1 MNECEQEVDG
11 APTDL
16 LPMMFLKRLLAIFS
30 VLVLLAA
37 LPLGGW
43 FWWQYRQRHPVIQQ
57 VPRQGGLNT
66 TLWVLS
72 DLHFGSQ
79 VRGRDAQGKSTWI
92 DAMPV
97 RNEMDRQMR
106 GITGKPWPKAI
117 GGTVGAASALLIAGD
132 LTQDGK
138 QSEWDQ
144 FVKFYDL
151 DQPAAD
157 AVPVYE
163 CIGNHDEQHGSSVP
177 AYVAARHGG
186 KYYAV
191 DFGDLHVVN
200 LSAGPDAAGLDWLNR
215 DLAATGCERP
225 VILYMHYPLLGP
237 WSRSWFGWNT
247 PVTERFGEI
256 VAKFNIV
263 AILHGHFHV
272 PGRYQ
277 WRGIDV
283 YNIGSIQHGARC
295 FGVIQVTDTTF
306 TYGSWNAELKNWWW
320 WHSKPINSP
329 ARSATAAGE
338 ISGVAPSRGL
348 LTSPAIPYPVKAE

>member
-11 APTDL
+11 APTNS
-16 LPMMFLKRLLAIFS
+16 LPMRFLKRLLAVIA
-30 VLVLLAA
+30 VLLLLAA
-37 LPLGGW
+37 LPVGGW

-177 AYVAARHGG
+177 AYVAARHGVHD
-186 KYYAV
+186 KKV
-191 DFGDLHVVN
+191 MKPET
-200 LSAGPDAAGLDWLNR
+200 S
-215 DLAATGCERP
+215 
-225 VILYMHYPLLGP
+225 
-237 WSRSWFGWNT
+237 
-247 PVTERFGEI
+247 
-256 VAKFNIV
+256 
-263 AILHGHFHV
+263 
-272 PGRYQ
+272 
-277 WRGIDV
+277 DV
-283 YNIGSIQHGARC
+283 
-295 FGVIQVTDTTF
+295 F
-306 TYGSWNAELKNWWW
+306 
-320 WHSKPINSP
+320 
-329 ARSATAAGE
+329 
-338 ISGVAPSRGL
+338 
-348 LTSPAIPYPVKAE
+348 

>member
-1 MNECEQEVDG
+1 MRI
-11 APTDL
+11 L
-16 LPMMFLKRLLAIFS
+16 RRLLAVIA

-37 LPLGGW
+37 LPVGGW

-57 VPRQGGLNT
+57 VPRQGGLNA

-79 VRGRDAQGKSTWI
+79 VRGRDAGEKSAWI

-97 RNEMDRQMR
+97 RNE
-106 GITGKPWPKAI
+106 
-117 GGTVGAASALLIAGD
+117 
-132 LTQDGK
+132 
-138 QSEWDQ
+138 
-144 FVKFYDL
+144 
-151 DQPAAD
+151 
-157 AVPVYE
+157 
-163 CIGNHDEQHGSSVP
+163 
-177 AYVAARHGG
+177 
-186 KYYAV
+186 
-191 DFGDLHVVN
+191 N
-200 LSAGPDAAGLDWLNR
+200 LSAGPDADGLDWLNH

-237 WSRSWFGWNT
+237 WSKSWFGWNT

-320 WHSKPINSP
+320 WHSKTINGTGR
-329 ARSATAAGE
+329 AATTAGE
-338 ISGVAPSRGL
+338 ISGVAPSHGL
-348 LTSPAIPYPVKAE
+348 LTTLAIPYPVKAE